1 MPRFTSTTTKFDQFG
16 RKVPKGIQGLTA
28 HREEFG
34 DCVIFDSK
42 SEYETYLYLT
52 DLEKAKEIQN
62 LKLKVKF
69 ELVLGTRWWN
79 NVKEKSEIIR
89 SMDYIAD
96 FVFERSGPTGMVE
109 KICLDCKGWRQKKDK
124 KTGKVSWD
132 CYYDDIYK
140 IKKKIFL
147 SKYTEYI
154 FEER

>member
-1 MPRFTSTTTKFDQFG
+1 MARFTSSPNKFDQLG

-52 DLEKAKEIQN
+52 DLEQKNEIS
-62 LKLKVKF
+62 KLVSKVKF
-69 ELVLGTRWWN
+69 ELVAGTRWWN
-79 NVKEKSEIIR
+79 NVKEKFEVIR

-147 SKYTEYI
+147 NRYPEYI